1 LQYTFP
7 YGSCKI
13 YFDNRQPV
21 KIKRNGGIGMDF
33 ELNKTQKD
41 IQKAV
46 RDFVKG
52 EFDKDLAL
60 ELAKN
65 HEFPKKIWQKA
76 GEIGLIG
83 VHFPE
88 EYSGQGLGS
97 LEDILVIEE
106 LCRGDSSIGS
116 AVALS
121 SFASELIVHY
131 GSDEMKEKFI
141 PEVAEGRMLSAGA
154 FTEPDHGSDITS
166 VDTTAVKEGDEWVVN
181 GGKTFIT
188 NGGLAGFY
196 SVMCQTDSDVKPS
209 YRGISLILV
218 EADREGLSTMDVG
231 DKMGISTMS
240 TTEVILKDVR
250 VPLTNLI
257 GEENKGF
264 YHVLHF
270 FDESRIQVAA
280 QALGIAQGA
289 YDRALDYV
297 KKREQFGKKIAQF
310 QVTQHKLADMITKIE
325 LARLMTYKAAWNF
338 DQGRIDPKL
347 TSMAKMYAARTAV
360 EVADEAIQLL
370 GGYGYMTEY
379 EVERFYRDAKITE
392 IYEGTKEIQKNTI
405 ASSVIGKLK

>member
-1 LQYTFP
+1 
-7 YGSCKI
+7 
-13 YFDNRQPV
+13 
-21 KIKRNGGIGMDF
+21 MDF

-131 GSDEMKEKFI
+131 GSNEMKEKFI

-196 SVMCQTDSDVKPS
+196 SVMCQTDSDIKPS

-231 DKMGISTMS
+231 DKMGITTMS

-250 VPLTNLI
+250 VPLSNLI

>member
-1 LQYTFP
+1 
-7 YGSCKI
+7 
-13 YFDNRQPV
+13 
-21 KIKRNGGIGMDF
+21 MDF
-33 ELNKTQKD
+33 ELNKTQKN

-60 ELAKN
+60 ELSKN

-88 EYSGQGLGS
+88 KYSGQGLGS

-121 SFASELIVHY
+121 SFASELVVHY

-141 PEVAEGRMLSAGA
+141 PQVAEGKMLSAGA

-166 VDTTAVKEGDEWVVN
+166 VNTTAVKDGDEWVVN

-196 SVMCQTDSDVKPS
+196 SVMCQTDPDAKPS

-218 EADREGLSTMDVG
+218 EAEREGLSTMDVG

-250 VPLTNLI
+250 VPLANLI

-289 YDRALDYV
+289 FDRALDYV
-297 KKREQFGKKIAQF
+297 RKREQFGKKIAQF

>member
-1 LQYTFP
+1 
-7 YGSCKI
+7 
-13 YFDNRQPV
+13 
-21 KIKRNGGIGMDF
+21 MDF

-60 ELAKN
+60 ELSKN

-131 GSDEMKEKFI
+131 GSDEMKEKFL
-141 PEVAEGRMLSAGA
+141 PKVAEAQMLSAGA
-154 FTEPDHGSDITS
+154 FTEPDHGSDITFM
-166 VDTTAVKEGDEWVVN
+166 DTTAVKDGDEWVVN

-196 SVMCQTDSDVKPS
+196 SVMCQTDPDAKPS

-231 DKMGISTMS
+231 DKMGITTMS

-250 VPLTNLI
+250 VPLSNLI

-297 KKREQFGKKIAQF
+297 KQREQFGKKIAQF
-310 QVTQHKLADMITKIE
+310 QATQHKLADMITKIE
-325 LARLMTYKAAWNF
+325 LARLITYKAAWNF

>member
-1 LQYTFP
+1 
-7 YGSCKI
+7 
-13 YFDNRQPV
+13 
-21 KIKRNGGIGMDF
+21 MDF

-131 GSDEMKEKFI
+131 GSNEMKEKFI

-196 SVMCQTDSDVKPS
+196 SVMCQTDPDTKPS

-250 VPLTNLI
+250 VPLSNLI